1 MEIQNKIP
9 VYIITGFLGSGKTT
23 FLNNLI
29 KDATYKR
36 VVVIE
41 NEIGKVNIDGAMIID
56 SVDDVIELTAGCLC
70 CNLNE
75 KLYSVLSGLVERKD
89 EFDIIVIETTGIAD
103 PAGVVETFWIDGFM
117 ERNFSVM
124 STICLADA
132 QNMRTSIEITEE
144 ARRQIAFS
152 DIVLLNKTDTAE
164 VEELS
169 SLTSLINDINPG
181 VITYH
186 GQFGKFPCDKILQY
200 TANSKVTVQ
209 NKIQALHKQYTHKH
223 KGINTF
229 TLTYDQPFDF
239 NRLRHTLMLL
249 IQVNKNQIYRIKG
262 FVDIPDMES
271 RILIQSV
278 YQSFRVEEGS
288 VWGENETRQS
298 KIVFIGNDVAKESI
312 ERMFKQCLLK
322 PAVQTAES

>member
-1 MEIQNKIP
+1 MDVQQKIP
-9 VYIITGFLGSGKTT
+9 VHIITGFLGSGKTT

-29 KDATYKR
+29 KNASDKR

-41 NEIGKVNIDGAMIID
+41 NEVGKVNIDGAMIID

-75 KLYSVLSGLVERKD
+75 KLYNVLKGLVERKD
-89 EFDIIVIETTGIAD
+89 EFDILVIETTGIAD
-103 PAGVVETFWIDGFM
+103 PAGVVETFWIDGYM
-117 ERNFSVM
+117 ERNFNVM

-144 ARRQIAFS
+144 ARRQIAFA
-152 DIVLLNKTDTAE
+152 DIVLLNKTDGVP
-164 VEELS
+164 VEELA

-181 VITYH
+181 VVTYH
-186 GQFGKFPCDKILQY
+186 GEFGKFPCDKILQY
-200 TANSKVTVQ
+200 AAHSKVTIQ
-209 NKIQALHKQYTHKH
+209 NKIQALHNQYTHKH

-249 IQVNKNQIYRIKG
+249 IQVNKSQIYRIKG
-262 FVDIPDMES
+262 FVNVREMEN

-278 YQSFRVEEGS
+278 YQSYRVEEGS
-288 VWGENETRQS
+288 PWEENEVRES

-322 PAVQTAES
+322 PATSTF

>member
-1 MEIQNKIP
+1 MDVQQKIP

-29 KDATYKR
+29 KNASDKR

-75 KLYSVLSGLVERKD
+75 TLYNVLKGLVERKD
-89 EFDIIVIETTGIAD
+89 EFDILVIETTGIAD

-117 ERNFSVM
+117 ERNFNVM

-144 ARRQIAFS
+144 ARRQIAFA
-152 DIVLLNKTDTAE
+152 DIVLLNKTDGVP
-164 VEELS
+164 VEELA

-181 VITYH
+181 VVTYH
-186 GQFGKFPCDKILQY
+186 GEFGKFPYDKILQY
-200 TANSKVTVQ
+200 AAHNKVTIQ
-209 NKIQALHKQYTHKH
+209 NKIQALHNQYTHKH

-249 IQVNKNQIYRIKG
+249 IQVNKSQIYRIKG
-262 FVDIPDMES
+262 FVNVPEMEN

-278 YQSFRVEEGS
+278 YQSYRVEEGS
-288 VWGENETRQS
+288 PWEENEVRVS

-322 PAVQTAES
+322 VAIQTTES

>member
-1 MEIQNKIP
+1 MDVQQKIP

-29 KDATYKR
+29 KNASDKR

-75 KLYSVLSGLVERKD
+75 KLYNVLKGLVERKD
-89 EFDIIVIETTGIAD
+89 EFDILVIETTGIAD
-103 PAGVVETFWIDGFM
+103 PAGVVETFWIDGYM
-117 ERNFSVM
+117 ERNFNVM

-132 QNMRTSIEITEE
+132 QNMRISIEITEE
-144 ARRQIAFS
+144 ARRQIAFA
-152 DIVLLNKTDTAE
+152 DIVLLNKTDGVP
-164 VEELS
+164 VEELA

-181 VITYH
+181 VVTYH
-186 GQFGKFPCDKILQY
+186 GEFGKFPCDKILQY
-200 TANSKVTVQ
+200 AAHSKVTIQ
-209 NKIQALHKQYTHKH
+209 NKIQALHNQYTHKH

-249 IQVNKNQIYRIKG
+249 IQVNKSQIYRIKG
-262 FVDIPDMES
+262 FVNVPEMEN

-278 YQSFRVEEGS
+278 YQSYRVEEGS
-288 VWGENETRQS
+288 PWEENEVRES

-322 PAVQTAES
+322 PATSTF